1 MRQLALL
8 PVLLVLAGC
17 GSQGQNVKDVQVDLH
32 GNGGT
37 ITLQGGKKIK
47 LLLVGV
53 DRCPIEFT
61 SGHYDGTFVVLGVR
75 PACQ

>member
-1 MRQLALL
+1 M
-8 PVLLVLAGC
+8 
-17 GSQGQNVKDVQVDLH
+17 KDVQVDLH
-32 GNGGT
+32 GTGGT

-75 PACQ
+75 PACR